1 MKRVRLSFARFTLSR
16 RSFAEKWPVFRGSHR
31 ADITQQNLYLI
42 LAGKAA
48 AVAAFIAEDEHISPL
63 DALTKFYASDTY
75 RRLEREETK
84 LWHYGPVALYQDYC
98 LA

>member
-1 MKRVRLSFARFTLSR
+1 MAGFC
-16 RSFAEKWPVFRGSHR
+16 GSHR

>member
-1 MKRVRLSFARFTLSR
+1 M
-16 RSFAEKWPVFRGSHR
+16 R
-31 ADITQQNLYLI
+31 ASITQQNLYLI

-48 AVAAFIAEDEHISPL
+48 AVAAFIAEDEHISLL

-98 LA
+98 MS

>member
-1 MKRVRLSFARFTLSR
+1 M
-16 RSFAEKWPVFRGSHR
+16 R
-31 ADITQQNLYLI
+31 ANITQQNLYLI

-98 LA
+98 QA

>member
-1 MKRVRLSFARFTLSR
+1 M
-16 RSFAEKWPVFRGSHR
+16 R
-31 ADITQQNLYLI
+31 ASITQQNLYLI

-75 RRLEREETK
+75 RRLERAEITGIDHTAESTGIMPVFCCGFSK
-84 LWHYGPVALYQDYC
+84 LKRTQPPIC
-98 LA
+98 SIITMCFCI

>member
-1 MKRVRLSFARFTLSR
+1 M
-16 RSFAEKWPVFRGSHR
+16 R
-31 ADITQQNLYLI
+31 ASITQQNLYLI

-84 LWHYGPVALYQDYC
+84 LWHYVPVALYQDSC
-98 LA
+98 TA

>member
-1 MKRVRLSFARFTLSR
+1 M
-16 RSFAEKWPVFRGSHR
+16 R
-31 ADITQQNLYLI
+31 ADITQLNLYLI

-84 LWHYGPVALYQDYC
+84 FWHYGPVALYQDYC

>member
-1 MKRVRLSFARFTLSR
+1 M
-16 RSFAEKWPVFRGSHR
+16 R

>member
-1 MKRVRLSFARFTLSR
+1 M
-16 RSFAEKWPVFRGSHR
+16 R
-31 ADITQQNLYLI
+31 ANITQQNLYLI

-48 AVAAFIAEDEHISPL
+48 AVAVFIAEDEHISPL

-98 LA
+98 QA

>member
-1 MKRVRLSFARFTLSR
+1 M
-16 RSFAEKWPVFRGSHR
+16 R
-31 ADITQQNLYLI
+31 ASITQQNLYLI

-75 RRLEREETK
+75 RRLERDETK

>member
-1 MKRVRLSFARFTLSR
+1 M
-16 RSFAEKWPVFRGSHR
+16 R

-98 LA
+98 LG

>member
-1 MKRVRLSFARFTLSR
+1 MSAN
-16 RSFAEKWPVFRGSHR
+16 
-31 ADITQQNLYLI
+31 ITQQNLYLI

-98 LA
+98 MS

>member
-1 MKRVRLSFARFTLSR
+1 M
-16 RSFAEKWPVFRGSHR
+16 R

-84 LWHYGPVALYQDYC
+84 LWHYGPVALSQDYC

>member
-1 MKRVRLSFARFTLSR
+1 M
-16 RSFAEKWPVFRGSHR
+16 R

-84 LWHYGPVALYQDYC
+84 LWHYGPVTLYQDYC

>member
-1 MKRVRLSFARFTLSR
+1 M
-16 RSFAEKWPVFRGSHR
+16 R

-63 DALTKFYASDTY
+63 DALTKFYSSDTY
-75 RRLEREETK
+75 RRLEREDTK

-98 LA
+98 KSIVLA

>member
-1 MKRVRLSFARFTLSR
+1 M
-16 RSFAEKWPVFRGSHR
+16 R

-48 AVAAFIAEDEHISPL
+48 AVAAFIAEDENISPL

-75 RRLEREETK
+75 RRLEKEETK
-84 LWHYGPVALYQDYC
+84 YWHFGPIALYQDYC
-98 LA
+98 G

>member
-1 MKRVRLSFARFTLSR
+1 M
-16 RSFAEKWPVFRGSHR
+16 R

-48 AVAAFIAEDEHISPL
+48 AVAFIAEDEHISPL